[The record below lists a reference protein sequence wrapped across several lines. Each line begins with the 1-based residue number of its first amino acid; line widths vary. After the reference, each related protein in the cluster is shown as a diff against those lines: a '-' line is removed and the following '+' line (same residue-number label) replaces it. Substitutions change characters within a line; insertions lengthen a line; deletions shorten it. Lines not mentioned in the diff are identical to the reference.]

1 MQEAKMV
8 VQTGPRLKRGF
19 ERRIERGKFCCAA
32 AAYSLGLA
40 AGGSAAASGGGAASS
55 GAGLTMS
62 VSGLKCGASGS
73 ASKDVT
79 PCADD
84 IAMMPGNASAEGAA
98 RDASS
103 GRAGVPARQNTSVS
117 TETPKNSASRHGARI
132 VLPLEFTV

>member
-1 MQEAKMV
+1 MV

-19 ERRIERGKFCCAA
+19 EGRIERGQV
-32 AAYSLGLA
+32 LLRGGGLFT
-40 AGGSAAASGGGAASS
+40 GVSGGRLGGGIWRRRGFVGRGAYD
-55 GAGLTMS
+55 

-73 ASKDVT
+73 SSKDGT

-84 IAMMPGNASAEGAA
+84 IAMMPGDAPAEGVA

-132 VLPLEFTV
+132 NLPPEFTV